1 MINLESLL
9 LELSNA
15 PGPSGFENT
24 VREIMKRELSPFVD
38 SLDTD
43 GMGSL
48 IGIKKGPPRSPNIML
63 SAHMDGVVGSSNNWA
78 EMANNDVK
86 RGCIRYNGNQNP
98 TCNVCR

>member
-15 PGPSGFENT
+15 PGPSGFENP

-48 IGIKKGPPRSPNIML
+48 IAIKNGPSSSPNIML
-63 SAHMDGVVGSSNNWA
+63 SAHMDEVGLLVRYITD
-78 EMANNDVK
+78 E
-86 RGCIRYNGNQNP
+86 GFIRTWEAG
-98 TCNVCR
+98 

>member
-43 GMGSL
+43 GMGSI
-48 IGIKKGPPRSPNIML
+48 IGIKKGPS
-63 SAHMDGVVGSSNNWA
+63 
-78 EMANNDVK
+78 
-86 RGCIRYNGNQNP
+86 
-98 TCNVCR
+98 